1 MKRITTA
8 LAVSALAALACTA
21 PAQAAP
27 NAFPAKFFAPYVDTG
42 LSNVTLTQVASSYGT
57 KYFTLA
63 FVDGAGCQWSMPNSS
78 GWQQQVKDLRAA
90 GGDVIISFG
99 GWTSDNGGADR
110 ERGDHV

>member
-8 LAVSALAALACTA
+8 LAVSALAALACAA

-27 NAFPAKFFAPYVDTG
+27 HAFPGKFFAPYVDTG

-63 FVDGAGCQWSMPNSS
+63 FVDGAGCKWSMPNSS
-78 GWQQQVKDLRAA
+78 GWQSQISALRSA
-90 GGDVIISFG
+90 GGDVAISFG
-99 GWTSDNGGADR
+99 GYTSDTNGTDLGNA
-110 ERGDHV
+110 